1 MSKKSSRYRAQLKE
15 IAQQVSVTSSLR
27 VQFDI
32 IVTKLRTVMAVD
44 ACCVYV
50 VTSDNELTL
59 AAADG
64 LPQEAIG
71 KAKVKLQDGLTGN
84 IAAHQTLINSSN
96 AAKHPSYIRV
106 DATYQD
112 NLSSYLGVPFIK
124 MGATIGVLSIMSSK
138 RRRFSKIDEA
148 FLSTAATQ
156 LSALLNTAA
165 ECNFGTANCDLY
177 KGVPGAPGA
186 GVGLAYIL
194 MTSDLLSVAD
204 RNSDDID
211 YELTIWK
218 DAIRRTIEEL
228 EDEGICL
235 DDSDNSELAEI
246 VEAYVMI
253 VNSSEFQRKVEAN
266 IAKGMW
272 AQGALKQVI
281 YEIANK
287 FLSLDDPYM
296 RSRGEDFV
304 NIGNKLYSHLLQQ
317 EQPQMENF
325 TEPVVLVAPLISV
338 LQLAKFDRKW
348 VRGIV
353 CIGGSALSHTAIM
366 AKSLGI
372 PAVMGVSEAVD
383 IAPSDRLVVD
393 GARGEVHV
401 NPKDDVVQHF
411 TQAINDQEQLNEQL
425 MFYKD
430 SSATT
435 KGGTKVPILA
445 NIGFDGDIEV
455 SQQMGAEGVGLFRSE
470 FPFMARNDFPSELQ
484 QTEIYSNALEN
495 FPHTPVV
502 IRTLDIGGDKGLSY
516 MPIEEE
522 NPFLGWRGVRFTLDN
537 SAVFLTQLR
546 ALLRASIGRDNLY
559 ILVPMVSDV
568 SEIIRFKELLAIATQ
583 QLLQEDI
590 VVTQPQVGIMV
601 EVPSIVEMMNSYHHL
616 IDFISIGSND
626 LTQYLMAV
634 DRGNPRVAHLYDSL
648 NPAVLKVMKRVIDSA
663 KHYKIKVGV
672 CGEMAADPVAIP
684 LLVAMKVDGLSV
696 SPRNIPFNKWLVNQ
710 LDDNQLESLLEKA
723 LDLPSAAA
731 VRACVK
737 EYLVT
742 IDTQGFME
750 KNNYSF

>member
-1 MSKKSSRYRAQLKE
+1 ME
-15 IAQQVSVTSSLR
+15 SSLR

-32 IVTKLRTVMAVD
+32 IVKKVRALMEVD
-44 ACCVYV
+44 ACSIYV
-50 VTSDNELTL
+50 VSSDNELTL

-71 KAKVKLQDGLTGN
+71 TAKIKLKDGITGN

-96 AAKHPSYIRV
+96 ATKHPSYIRV
-106 DATYQD
+106 DSTFNND
-112 NLSSYLGVPFIK
+112 LSSYLGVPFIRT
-124 MGATIGVLSIMSSK
+124 GSTVGVLSIMSHKK
-138 RRRFSKIDEA
+138 RKFSKSDEA
-148 FLSTAATQ
+148 FLSTAAIH
-156 LSALLNTAA
+156 LSTLLNTST
-165 ECNFGTANCDLY
+165 ECHFGATNCDLY

-186 GVGLAYIL
+186 GVGRAYIL

-204 RNSDDID
+204 RNVEDTQ
-211 YELTIWK
+211 YELSVWK
-218 DAIRRTIEEL
+218 DALRRTVEEL
-228 EDEGICL
+228 ESEGKRIGK
-235 DDSDNSELAEI
+235 SDNIELAEI

-253 VNSSEFQRKVEAN
+253 VNSSEFQKKVEAN

-272 AQGALKQVI
+272 AQGALKNVI

-317 EQPQMENF
+317 EQPLMENF
-325 TEPVVLVAPLISV
+325 IEPVVLVAPLISV
-338 LQLAKFDRKW
+338 LQLAKFDTKW

-383 IAPSDRLVVD
+383 IAPSDKLVVD

-401 NPKDDVVQHF
+401 NPKDDVLYRF
-411 TQAINDQEQLNEQL
+411 TQLIKGQKLLSEQL
-425 MFYKD
+425 MRYKESD
-430 SSATT
+430 ATT
-435 KGGTKVPILA
+435 KGGFQVPILA

-455 SQQMGAEGVGLFRSE
+455 SQEMGAQGVGLFRSE
-470 FPFMARNDFPSELQ
+470 FPFIARNDFPSELQ
-484 QTEIYSNALEN
+484 QTEIYRNVLES
-495 FPHTPVV
+495 FPASPVI

-546 ALLRASIGRDNLY
+546 ALLRASVGNDNLS
-559 ILVPMVSDV
+559 ILVPMVSDI

-590 VVTQPQVGIMV
+590 TVSQPQVGIMV
-601 EVPSIVEMMNSYHHL
+601 EVPSIVEVMNNYHQL

-634 DRGNPRVAHLYDSL
+634 DRGNSRVAHLYDSL
-648 NPAVLKVMKRVIDSA
+648 NPAVLKVVKRVVDSA
-663 KHYKIKVGV
+663 KKYHLKVGV
-672 CGEMAADPVAIP
+672 CGEMAADPMAIP
-684 LLVAMKVDGLSV
+684 LLVAMQVDTLSV
-696 SPRNIPFNKWLVNQ
+696 SPRNIPLNKWLISQ
-710 LDDNQLESLLEKA
+710 LDESQLTPLLENA
-723 LDLPSAAA
+723 LNMPSAAA

-737 EYLVT
+737 EYLAT
-742 IDTQGFME
+742 IDDQGFIE
-750 KNNYSF
+750 QNSYGY